1 MGERMNLTTL
11 MDLAS
16 LCDCMKEEVERAK
29 QPKVTTNL
37 GDLRAGGLKI
47 RHSNRDRME
56 ISHR

>member
-1 MGERMNLTTL
+1 MEERMNLTAL

-29 QPKVTTNL
+29 QPRVTTNL
-37 GDLRAGGLKI
+37 EYLRVGGLKI
-47 RHSNRDRME
+47 RHSNIGRME